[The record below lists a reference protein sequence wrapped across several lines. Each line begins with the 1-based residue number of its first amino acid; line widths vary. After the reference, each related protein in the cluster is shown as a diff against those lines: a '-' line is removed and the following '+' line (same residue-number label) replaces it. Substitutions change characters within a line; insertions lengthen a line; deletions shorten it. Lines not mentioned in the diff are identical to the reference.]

1 MSLTGCST
9 FSAPSA
15 GNNGFQL
22 SRDCEQLAAN
32 VADPVDI
39 DPVTVK
45 SNPKL
50 AVGEYRVALGQAND
64 NIDAT
69 RTCQA
74 DQRHRLAKGG

>member
-1 MSLTGCST
+1 MSGCAS

-15 GNNGFQL
+15 GNNSFQL
-22 SRDCEQLAAN
+22 SRECEHLAAN
-32 VADPVDI
+32 VADPLDAGT
-39 DPVTVK
+39 VTVK
-45 SNPKL
+45 TNPKR

-74 DQRHRLAKGG
+74 DQRSRLAKGG